1 VRSDRDRSVGPA
13 APGSAAAPRVIGE
26 PACRRMDDAEDRD
39 ALIDERD
46 VDRVLTVPGEELA
59 RPVERVDQPEPARE
73 PFDRRHA
80 FFRDHD
86 GAGIELRESLPRV
99 SYVDGTARTTTLTST
114 FDGRRPPRQRGR
126 RRPHPLARRFASHDH
141 RRYRRTACPR
151 SDPFMAVGPRD
162 LFIQTTVFGRPCHK
176 RSRRRVARHWT

>member
-86 GAGIELRESLPRV
+86 GAGIELRESLADQRV
-99 SYVDGTARTTTLTST
+99 
-114 FDGRRPPRQRGR
+114 RGE
-126 RRPHPLARRFASHDH
+126 
-141 RRYRRTACPR
+141 
-151 SDPFMAVGPRD
+151 VGPRERRVVGLAPD
-162 LFIQTTVFGRPCHK
+162 LPAAFALDPPDRRAGVHRGGA
-176 RSRRRVARHWT
+176 RSGEQRGEVIRIETHGPGVLRRREKHLRLEEE